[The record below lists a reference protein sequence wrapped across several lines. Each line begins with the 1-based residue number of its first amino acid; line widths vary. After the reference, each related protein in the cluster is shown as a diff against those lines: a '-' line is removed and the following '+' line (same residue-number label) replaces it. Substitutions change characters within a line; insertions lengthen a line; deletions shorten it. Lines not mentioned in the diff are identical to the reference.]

1 MDLVCRALFLRGW
14 IYFLRRMDT
23 MAGEIMPRPRPP
35 HLHLERTRHGKVVF
49 YFRRG
54 KGARIR
60 IRGAYGSP
68 EFLDAYESARTATA
82 HQRAPRAAAGT
93 LAWLIARYEDS
104 VAWARLSATTKR
116 QRECIFKDA
125 VKSEADYP
133 FTKITKAAIVAAL
146 DRRRATPFMAKAFLK
161 AMHGLFWWAV
171 EADLI
176 KTDPTA
182 GVHCRVPRTEGFHAW
197 TEEEIAKFETRW
209 PIGSRERLA
218 LAVLLYTGLRR
229 GDASMLGRQHI
240 RDNVLTF
247 RTAKT
252 GSQIVIP
259 ILPELAAI
267 IAATKTGDL
276 ALIATEHGRPMTKE
290 SFGNWFRGACRAAGV
305 PGSAHGLRKAGATRA
320 ANNGATVA
328 QLEAIFGWSGGGMA
342 SLYTRRADR
351 TRLAREAIHKLGV
364 WNGR

>member
-1 MDLVCRALFLRGW
+1 V
-14 IYFLRRMDT
+14 
-23 MAGEIMPRPRPP
+23 PRPRPP
-35 HLHLERTRHGKVVF
+35 YLLIERTRHGEVVF

-54 KGARIR
+54 KGVRIR

-68 EFLDAYESARTATA
+68 EFLEAYEAARTATA
-82 HQRAPRAAAGT
+82 PQRAPRAASGS
-93 LAWLIARYEDS
+93 LAWLVARYKDS
-104 VAWARLSATTKR
+104 GAWARLSATTKR
-116 QRECIFKDA
+116 QRESIFKDA

-133 FTKITKAAIVAAL
+133 AAKITKAAIAAAL

-161 AMHGLFWWAV
+161 AMRGLFCWAA
-171 EADLI
+171 EAGLI
-176 KTDPTA
+176 KADPTA
-182 GVHCRVPRTEGFHAW
+182 GVRCRVPRTEGFHTW
-197 TEEEIAKFETRW
+197 TEEEITKFETRW

-229 GDASMLGRQHI
+229 GDASTLGHQHI

-259 ILPELAAI
+259 VLPELAVV
-267 IAATKTGDL
+267 IAETKTGDL

-320 ANNGATVA
+320 ANNGATEA
-328 QLEAIFGWSGGGMA
+328 QLNAIFGWKEGSRESA
-342 SLYTRRADR
+342 DYTRRADR
-351 TRLAREAIHKLGV
+351 TRLAREGMGKLSG
-364 WNGR
+364 